1 MVGFSKYNVAV
12 PSMANKLKD
21 TNGNSTFGVV
31 TSAIID
37 ANIPMIAKMLMIKI
51 VFFMVIGFSWLWDK
65 YKYNFLIMQIF
76 LTHF

>member
-51 VFFMVIGFSWLWDK
+51 VFFMAIGLVGYGTNIGIINETTK
-65 YKYNFLIMQIF
+65 YLVVYF
-76 LTHF
+76 